1 VVGVIIAENTIK
13 EEQMLKLNVRTKSRP
28 EEVVKKALEFFGPGG
43 YGLKVTEQSDTC
55 AYFEGG
61 GGGVD
66 VTTCTNNKG
75 TSVDLETQEWEYQ
88 VKEFARE
95 IKQS

>member
-1 VVGVIIAENTIK
+1 
-13 EEQMLKLNVRTKSRP
+13 MLKLNVRTKSKP

-61 GGGVD
+61 GGGIE
-66 VTTCTNNKG
+66 VTACSYGKG
-75 TSVDLETQEWEYQ
+75 TSVDMETREWEYQ
-88 VKEFARE
+88 VKEFAGK
-95 IKQS
+95 IK

>member
-1 VVGVIIAENTIK
+1 
-13 EEQMLKLNVRTKSRP
+13 MLKLNVRTKSKP

-61 GGGVD
+61 GGGIE
-66 VTTCTNNKG
+66 VTACTDDKG
-75 TSVDLETQEWEYQ
+75 TLVDLETREWEYQ
-88 VKEFARE
+88 VKEFAGK
-95 IKQS
+95 IK